1 MHGVGIIGAGSVSRG
16 HLQAVAALESTHLQA
31 VADIDAERL
40 ARVCAEYACQGYAS
54 YENLLADDQIDLV
67 IVCLPHGLHCEVTV
81 AALEAGKHVLVEKPM
96 AVNVEQCDAMIAA
109 AQRTGNQL
117 SVGHMHR
124 FSPTNRAVQKLLRE
138 QAVGDL
144 VCLCDEAYRP
154 FNPNRS
160 PWYLDKATHG
170 GLWYQNGIH
179 LIDRSCWWTGSRV
192 VAVKAL
198 IDSRFFEFSADD
210 VAMALLQFENGVYST
225 LIHVWWRTGG
235 RRFSTELVCTDGM
248 IQLRRGIESGRND
261 LFIGRD
267 GDWEQV
273 EVTEDHH
280 TTTRQLSE
288 FVAAIDAG
296 TEPPVTAEYAR
307 HLVAVLTACME
318 SSRLG
323 REVVISDI

>member
-1 MHGVGIIGAGSVSRG
+1 M
-16 HLQAVAALESTHLQA
+16 
-31 VADIDAERL
+31 
-40 ARVCAEYACQGYAS
+40 
-54 YENLLADDQIDLV
+54 
-67 IVCLPHGLHCEVTV
+67 
-81 AALEAGKHVLVEKPM
+81 
-96 AVNVEQCDAMIAA
+96 
-109 AQRTGNQL
+109 
-117 SVGHMHR
+117 
-124 FSPTNRAVQKLLRE
+124 
-138 QAVGDL
+138 
-144 VCLCDEAYRP
+144 
-154 FNPNRS
+154 
-160 PWYLDKATHG
+160 
-170 GLWYQNGIH
+170 WYQNGIH

-235 RRFSTELVCTDGM
+235 RRLSTEFVCTDGM
-248 IQLRRGIESGRND
+248 LQLRRGIESGRND

-323 REVVISDI
+323 REVVISDS

>member
-16 HLQAVAALESTHLQA
+16 HLRAVAALESTHLRA
-31 VADIDAERL
+31 VADTDAERL
-40 ARVCAEYACQGYAS
+40 AGVCAEYGCQGYSS
-54 YENLLADDQIDLV
+54 YESLLADDRVDLV

-109 AQRTGNQL
+109 AQRTGKQL

-124 FSPTNRAVQKLLRE
+124 FSPTNRAVKKLLRE

-154 FNPNRS
+154 FGPNRTA
-160 PWYLDKATHG
+160 WYLDKATHG

-192 VAVKAL
+192 VAAKAL

-210 VAMALLQFENGVYST
+210 VAMALLQFDNGVYST

-235 RRFSTELVCTDGM
+235 RRYSTEFVCTDGM
-248 IQLRRGIESGRND
+248 IQLRKGIESRRDD

-273 EVTEDHH
+273 EVAENHD
-280 TTTRQLSE
+280 TTTRQLGA
-288 FVAAIDAG
+288 FVEAIDAG

-323 REVVISDI
+323 REVVLADP

>member
-1 MHGVGIIGAGSVSRG
+1 MYGVGIVGLGSVSAA
-16 HLQAVAALESTHLQA
+16 HLRAVAALESTHLRA
-31 VADIDAERL
+31 VADTDANRL
-40 ARVCAEYACQGYAS
+40 ARVRGEHGCAGYSS
-54 YENLLADDQIDLV
+54 YEDLLADAGVDLV
-67 IVCLPHGLHCEVTV
+67 IVCLPHSLHCEVTV

-109 AQRTGNQL
+109 AQRTGKQL

-124 FSPTNRAVQKLLRE
+124 FAPANRAAKRLLRE
-138 QAVGDL
+138 RAVGDL

-160 PWYLDKATHG
+160 AWYLDKATHG

-198 IDSRFFEFSADD
+198 IDSRFFKFSADD
-210 VAMALLQFENGVYST
+210 VVMALLQFDNGVYST

-235 RRFSTELVCTDGM
+235 RRFSTEFVCTDGM
-248 IQLRRGIESGRND
+248 LQLRRGIESGRND

-267 GDWEQV
+267 GNWEQV
-273 EVTEDHH
+273 EVREDHN
-280 TTTRQLSE
+280 TTTRQLAA
-288 FVAAIDAG
+288 FVAAIDAK

-318 SSRLG
+318 SSRRG
-323 REVVISDI
+323 REVVLEA

>member
-1 MHGVGIIGAGSVSRG
+1 MHGVGIIGAGSVAGG
-16 HLQAVAALESTHLQA
+16 HLRAVAALESTHLQA
-31 VADIDAERL
+31 VADTDAERL
-40 ARVCAEYACQGYAS
+40 ARVGAEYGCQGYAS
-54 YENLLADDQIDLV
+54 YEDLLADDRVDLV

-81 AALEAGKHVLVEKPM
+81 AALEADKHVLVEKPM

-109 AQRTGNQL
+109 ARRTGNQL

-124 FSPTNRAVQKLLRE
+124 FSPTNRAVKKLLHE

-154 FNPNRS
+154 FGPNR
-160 PWYLDKATHG
+160 PTWYLDKATHG
-170 GLWYQNGIH
+170 GVWYQNGIH

-210 VAMALLQFENGVYST
+210 VAMALLQFDNGVYST

-235 RRFSTELVCTDGM
+235 RRYSTEFVCTDGM
-248 IQLRRGIESGRND
+248 IQLRKGIESRRDD

-273 EVTEDHH
+273 EVAEDHD
-280 TTTRQLSE
+280 TTTRQLDA
-288 FVAAIDAG
+288 FVEAIDAG
-296 TEPPVTAEYAR
+296 TEPPVTTEYAR

-323 REVVISDI
+323 REVVIGA

>member
-1 MHGVGIIGAGSVSRG
+1 MHGVGIIGAGSVSTG
-16 HLQAVAALESTHLQA
+16 HLRAVAALESTHLRA

-40 ARVCAEYACQGYAS
+40 ARVCAEHGCQGYAS
-54 YENLLADDQIDLV
+54 YEDLLADEEVALV

-96 AVNVEQCDAMIAA
+96 AVNVEQCDAVIAA

-124 FSPTNRAVQKLLRE
+124 FSPANRVVKKLLRE

-235 RRFSTELVCTDGM
+235 RRYSTEFVCTDGM
-248 IQLRRGIESGRND
+248 LQLRRGIESGRND

-273 EVTEDHH
+273 EVIEDHD
-280 TTTRQLSE
+280 TTTRQLGA
-288 FVAAIDAG
+288 FVEAIDAG
-296 TEPPVTAEYAR
+296 REPPVTAEYAR

-323 REVVISDI
+323 REVVIEA